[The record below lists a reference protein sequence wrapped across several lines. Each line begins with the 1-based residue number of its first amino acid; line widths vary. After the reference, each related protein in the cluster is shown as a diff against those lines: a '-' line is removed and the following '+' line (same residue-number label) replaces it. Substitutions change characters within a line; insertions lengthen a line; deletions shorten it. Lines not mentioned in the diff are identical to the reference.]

1 MAGCS
6 CGKKN
11 CACGGKH
18 SKTMRGKYAEGGAVT
33 PVQNPA
39 SGPFAQGSNKYLT
52 MIQQGRAN
60 ARSSLSTR
68 NPADIVNK
76 YFPPPP
82 PPAAATAPSTVA
94 PVAPKESNRD
104 RDNKMNAN
112 RGPKYTGVKD
122 MFDGG
127 GPGTAGKTFK
137 GGPLS
142 GTLNKVGVKPIGD
155 GKSVAAAGGKV
166 GKPRGGR

>member
-1 MAGCS
+1 MKKS
-6 CGKKN
+6 NCG
-11 CACGGKH
+11 CGGKH
-18 SKTMRGKYAEGGAVT
+18 SKVITAKYAEGGAVQ
-33 PVQNPA
+33 PIQNPA
-39 SGPFAQGSNKYLT
+39 TGPFAQGTNKYLG
-52 MIQQGRAN
+52 MIQQRRAD

-68 NPADIVNK
+68 NPADVVNK

-82 PPAAATAPSTVA
+82 PPAAAPTTPAMTAPA
-94 PVAPKESNRD
+94 APKESNND
-104 RDNKMNAN
+104 R
-112 RGPKYTGVKD
+112 RGQMPDPYKGPRYTGVKD

-142 GTLNKVGVKPIGD
+142 GTLNKAGVKPIGD

-166 GKPRGGR
+166 GKPRGGK